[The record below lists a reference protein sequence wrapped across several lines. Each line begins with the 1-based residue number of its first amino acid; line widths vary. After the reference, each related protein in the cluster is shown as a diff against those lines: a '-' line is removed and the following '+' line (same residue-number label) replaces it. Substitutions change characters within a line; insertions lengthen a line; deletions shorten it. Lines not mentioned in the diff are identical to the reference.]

1 MCGIQDKNPR
11 DLLMHLH
18 DWHKMVLDWYRAN
31 VAGEETTF
39 LPEGYSWKTTP
50 ELNKKFWNEYQ
61 DISLAEAKKLIKKS
75 HAEVMDIVNKHS
87 NDELFT
93 KGEYKW
99 TGTTSL
105 GAYLISATSSHYD
118 WATKLLKKM

>member
-1 MCGIQDKNPR
+1 MCGVQDKNPR

-18 DWHKMVLDWYRAN
+18 DWHKMLIDWYDSNMNGKEA
-31 VAGEETTF
+31 AF

-50 ELNKKFWNEYQ
+50 ELNKEFWNKYQ
-61 DISLAEAKKLIKKS
+61 EVSLAEAKKLVKKS
-75 HAEVMDIVNKHS
+75 HSEVMDIINRHS
-87 NDELFT
+87 NDDLFT
-93 KGEYKW
+93 KGKYEW

-118 WATKLLKKM
+118 WAIKLLKKM